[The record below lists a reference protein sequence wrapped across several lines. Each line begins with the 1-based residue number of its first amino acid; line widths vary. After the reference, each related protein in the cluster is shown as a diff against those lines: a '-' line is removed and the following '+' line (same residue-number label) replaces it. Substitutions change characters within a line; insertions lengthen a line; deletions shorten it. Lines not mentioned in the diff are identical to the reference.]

1 MHGLPPVVRLAR
13 AQRAW
18 PGRRGPRDEKS
29 CLSIE
34 LPRDPS
40 SVGASLRALRA
51 PRCPAWGR
59 SPYMAALRPSEMDT
73 IAPIWTPFTPYRWL
87 SVHMV
92 HASAPRLAPALRRG
106 ADDRGRPVDHRG
118 GPYHVAAH
126 AELLR
131 LEAECQAD
139 ELGEVQDRHVEVAAD
154 DFLGQRLLQVEV
166 QVAERAGGHE
176 AVRLGVHRV
185 AEVAAGLLER
195 GLLVHRDDREA
206 AALAHARIVDHGAA
220 ECLDQEV
227 QVVVAGM
234 LCVDA
239 QPVAR
244 AHDVAAVEGA
254 DAQVGERPRHARA
267 QLVEPD
273 LLDEQPQEVLVGQA
287 LLVAEALGRE
297 RAVDVLAI
305 G

>member
-131 LEAECQAD
+131 LEADCPAD
-139 ELGEVQDRHVEVAAD
+139 APGGVRHRHRQGAPGP
-154 DFLGQRLLQVEV
+154 FLRPPLLQVEGPAG
-166 QVAERAGGHE
+166 QRRA
-176 AVRLGVHRV
+176 
-185 AEVAAGLLER
+185 
-195 GLLVHRDDREA
+195 
-206 AALAHARIVDHGAA
+206 
-220 ECLDQEV
+220 
-227 QVVVAGM
+227 
-234 LCVDA
+234 
-239 QPVAR
+239 
-244 AHDVAAVEGA
+244 
-254 DAQVGERPRHARA
+254 
-267 QLVEPD
+267 
-273 LLDEQPQEVLVGQA
+273 
-287 LLVAEALGRE
+287 
-297 RAVDVLAI
+297 
-305 G
+305 